1 MPHLERND
9 DCLHLFMSSILT
21 YAFCRFT
28 FKVSV
33 DIEEASNE
41 IVAFGAPH
49 SKKKDAAE
57 NAAEGA
63 IWYLKNAGYLRE

>member
-1 MPHLERND
+1 M
-9 DCLHLFMSSILT
+9 
-21 YAFCRFT
+21 
-28 FKVSV
+28 